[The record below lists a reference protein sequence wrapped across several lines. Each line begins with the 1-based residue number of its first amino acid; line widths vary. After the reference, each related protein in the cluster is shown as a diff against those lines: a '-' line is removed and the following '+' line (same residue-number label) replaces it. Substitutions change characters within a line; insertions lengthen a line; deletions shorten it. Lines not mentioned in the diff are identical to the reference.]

1 MYINMWLEFAN
12 VVALQ
17 KRIMFLPL
25 VWAAYGIGEVLV
37 LNYLFG
43 PVLNNLPYS
52 SNDKP
57 IGGSYLPV
65 LFFNFGALLGMI
77 GLSLYA
83 LGIVN
88 ISLSNRK
95 TRNEFIA
102 VGVLAVSGIL
112 LFYLPIFFFVSV
124 AALVYLLAVMID

>member
-1 MYINMWLEFAN
+1 M
-12 VVALQ
+12 
-17 KRIMFLPL
+17 PL
-25 VWAAYGIGEVLV
+25 IWTAFGIGEVLA

-43 PVLNNLPYS
+43 PILNNLPYGP
-52 SNDKP
+52 NDKP
-57 IGGSYLPV
+57 IGGSYLPA
-65 LFFNFGALLGMI
+65 LFFNFAALLVMI

-88 ISLSNRK
+88 IDLSNRK

-102 VGVLAVSGIL
+102 VGVIAASGIG
-112 LFYLPIFFFVSV
+112 LFYLPILFFVSI